1 MALDDRVWKLG
12 IEKKLWLP
20 NQKILVACSGGVD
33 SMSLLDIF
41 RQWRDRG
48 RIELA
53 AVHCNHGLRGAESD
67 RDALE
72 VEEWCSKNNIPC
84 FVRNLDVRESLAR
97 QKGNLEERARD
108 LRYEALE
115 QVRMQISADWI
126 ALGHHGGDQAET
138 VLLHLFRGSGVF
150 RGMREHQRKCIRPL
164 LEVPKQE
171 IISYAREKGLPYWED
186 YTNEEVDFRRNWI
199 RQELLPL
206 LAEKIQP
213 NLEEVLGRWATI
225 QWAEEDFWQNRSE
238 AWIKEHVKER
248 EGKWQFSVAAFDLL
262 SLAEKRQ
269 ILHRISTIFSD
280 EDRGIAFKHV
290 ESLLRLIENKIG
302 NSQVDL
308 FDFWI
313 GRIEKGQLIFQKKR

>member
-1 MALDDRVWKLG
+1 MALDDRVWNLG
-12 IEKKLWLP
+12 VQKKLWLP

-48 RIELA
+48 RIDLA

-67 RDALE
+67 QDALE
-72 VEEWCSKNNIPC
+72 VEKWCRMKEIPC
-84 FVRNLDVRESLAR
+84 VIRNLNVQESLAR

-115 QVRMQISADWI
+115 EVRRQISADWI

-150 RGMREHQRKCIRPL
+150 RGMRERQGKCIRPL
-164 LEVPKQE
+164 LEVPKGE
-171 IISYAREKGLPYWED
+171 IISYAQEKELPYWED
-186 YTNEEVDFRRNWI
+186 STNQEVDFRRNWI

-206 LAEKIQP
+206 LEEKIQP
-213 NLEEVLGRWATI
+213 KLEEVLGRWATI
-225 QWAEEDFWQNRSE
+225 QWAEEDFWQSRSE
-238 AWIKEHVKER
+238 AWIKEHVKEI
-248 EGKWQFSVAAFDLL
+248 EGEWRFSIVAFDLC

-269 ILHRISTIFSD
+269 ILHRISTIFSN
-280 EDRGIAFKHV
+280 EDRGIGFKHV

-302 NSQVDL
+302 SSQIDL

-313 GRIEKGQLIFQKKR
+313 GRIEKGQFIFRKKR